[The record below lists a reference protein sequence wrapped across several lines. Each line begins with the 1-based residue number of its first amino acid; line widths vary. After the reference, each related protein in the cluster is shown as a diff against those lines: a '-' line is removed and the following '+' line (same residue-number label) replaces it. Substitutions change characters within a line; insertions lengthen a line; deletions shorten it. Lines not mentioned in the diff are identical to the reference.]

1 LNRLLHQLTSILPY
15 FLASSQNKK
24 NFAGLALPFLGFAD
38 FFGGNRVA
46 ELKCKT
52 SLSADTKLGRRAGAL
67 PSKPDPK
74 HVAQVGYY
82 ANVLQCPTSLVY
94 ANEKD
99 YRIFDETNC
108 QELTPEGMNKALD
121 DLRARV

>member
-1 LNRLLHQLTSILPY
+1 M
-15 FLASSQNKK
+15 
-24 NFAGLALPFLGFAD
+24 
-38 FFGGNRVA
+38 A

-121 DLRARV
+121 DLRARAWSRLCWKLIKKRSKHLGPLSQFRN

>member
-1 LNRLLHQLTSILPY
+1 
-15 FLASSQNKK
+15 
-24 NFAGLALPFLGFAD
+24 
-38 FFGGNRVA
+38 VA

-82 ANVLQCPTSLVY
+82 ANVLECPASLVY

-99 YRIFDETNC
+99 YRIFDEINC
-108 QELTPEGMNKALD
+108 QELTAEGMSKALD
-121 DLRARV
+121 DLRARAWSRENLMRAAPDYRRRFCIIGYCRTMVAGN